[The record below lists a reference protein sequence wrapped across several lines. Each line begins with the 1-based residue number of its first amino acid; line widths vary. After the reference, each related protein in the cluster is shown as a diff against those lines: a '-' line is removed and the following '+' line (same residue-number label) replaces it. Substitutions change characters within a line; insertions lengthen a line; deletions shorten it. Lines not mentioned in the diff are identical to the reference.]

1 MSLNVGIISY
11 IIIKK
16 METTQKIFILYNKY
30 FEKGNTYS
38 ARKKHLT
45 VMSYDVIIQEQD
57 RQLEC
62 LLDVDALGRFEMRC
76 SVESYDG
83 CMFTKTRIG

>member
-1 MSLNVGIISY
+1 MSVLFNIY
-11 IIIKK
+11 LYRRWK
-16 METTQKIFILYNKY
+16 QRNKIFILYNKY
-30 FEKGNTYS
+30 FKNGNTYC
-38 ARKKHLT
+38 ALKKHLT
-45 VMSYDVIIQEQD
+45 VMSYDVIIQVQD

>member
-30 FEKGNTYS
+30 FEKGNTYC
-38 ARKKHLT
+38 ALKKHLT
-45 VMSYDVIIQEQD
+45 VMSYDVII
-57 RQLEC
+57 
-62 LLDVDALGRFEMRC
+62 
-76 SVESYDG
+76 
-83 CMFTKTRIG
+83 